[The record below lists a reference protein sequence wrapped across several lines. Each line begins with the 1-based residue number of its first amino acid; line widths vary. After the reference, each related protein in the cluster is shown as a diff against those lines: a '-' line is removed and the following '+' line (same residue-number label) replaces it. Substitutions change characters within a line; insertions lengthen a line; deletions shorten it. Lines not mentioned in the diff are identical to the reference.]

1 MDFSKAFDSVNN
13 RDYLWCKLMNIGIR
27 GNILNLIKSMY
38 ENLEACVRVNGQL
51 TDWFWVTSGVR
62 KGDNLA
68 PTLFAI
74 FVNDIA
80 ADINGLN
87 LGVPILNDERL
98 SILKYAD
105 DIVLLA
111 ESAEDL
117 QTMLNELSKWTKRWR
132 LSVNIE
138 KNKSYALSKTIK
150 TCN

>member
-1 MDFSKAFDSVNN
+1 
-13 RDYLWCKLMNIGIR
+13 MNIGIR

-38 ENLEACVRVNGQL
+38 ENLEAYVKVNGQL
-51 TDWFWVTSGVR
+51 TDWFSVTSGFR
-62 KGDNLA
+62 QGENLA

-87 LGVPILNDERL
+87 LCVPILNDERL

-117 QTMLNELSKWTKRWR
+117 QTILNEL
-132 LSVNIE
+132 
-138 KNKSYALSKTIK
+138 
-150 TCN
+150 

>member
-1 MDFSKAFDSVNN
+1 M
-13 RDYLWCKLMNIGIR
+13 
-27 GNILNLIKSMY
+27 NLIKSIY

-51 TDWFWVTSGVR
+51 TDGFSVTSGVR
-62 KGDNLA
+62 QGDNLA

-117 QTMLNELSKWTKRWR
+117 QTMLNELSKWTK
-132 LSVNIE
+132 
-138 KNKSYALSKTIK
+138 
-150 TCN
+150 